1 LGRSL
6 ITLMA
11 NERRRHKPVRLMI
24 GALTILSI
32 AGLSCSGD
40 SGNDDKR
47 QAAARKDESAFNDAV
62 NNATRTWGPDAA
74 ARFFDKVTQETPGT
88 SEVKAFN
95 ETGLAVQL
103 CREVD
108 SFEPDPASNGD
119 IDSRSDS
126 VMFAKQS
133 AKDSAVAGLLEYALA
148 DPGQRDQRLTALK
161 VGQSASQT
169 KPPIESMTGAGILD
183 TSGKLAIPATVLF
196 TGESES
202 DVAYERFRTWIS
214 KESPALLQ
222 SSFALTAGIDEALD
236 ACKTTKN

>member
-1 LGRSL
+1 M
-6 ITLMA
+6 LM
-11 NERRRHKPVRLMI
+11 
-24 GALTILSI
+24 GAVTILSI
-32 AGLSCSGD
+32 AGVSCSSD

-47 QAAARKDESAFNDAV
+47 QAAALKEEAAFNTAV
-62 NNATRTWGPDAA
+62 DHATRTWGPDAA

-88 SEVKAFN
+88 SEVKTFN

-103 CREVD
+103 CREID
-108 SFEPDPASNGD
+108 SFEPDPDSNGD

-126 VMFAKQS
+126 VRFAKQS
-133 AKDSAVAGLLEYALA
+133 AKDGAVAGLLEYALA
-148 DPGQRDQRLTALK
+148 DPSQRDQRLTALK

-183 TSGKLAIPATVLF
+183 ASGKLVIPATALV
-196 TGESES
+196 TADSES
-202 DVAYERFRTWIS
+202 DVAYERFRNWIL

-222 SSFALTAGIDEALD
+222 SSFALTAGIDDALD